1 MMDYDILL
9 HFQRQ
14 KIKRQDM
21 INVEKIRELLTSDS
35 ESDVKLGLQIM
46 ANRDHTSAFRD
57 HKPELW
63 FDGRKDVVCDWV
75 YFLGNKLYRASSFVH
90 FHERDVAIGS
100 APDWWIV
107 EERTGKV
114 IEKHDVI
121 DLYEGYSLTH
131 DVEIHLTF
139 WDKIKVLFGIN
150 FRIEVKCS
158 TTTFATVSQG
168 RTKIILGKPK
178 RMVHQ
183 MESFDQSGMMGGPQS

>member
-46 ANRDHTSAFRD
+46 ANRDHTSALRD

-63 FDGRKDVVCDWV
+63 LAGTKDVVCDRV
-75 YFLGNKLYRASSFVH
+75 HFLGNNLYIGSSFVQI
-90 FHERDVAIGS
+90 HERDVAIGS

-121 DLYEGYSLTH
+121 DLYEGFGLYH
-131 DVEIHLTF
+131 DTEIHLDF
-139 WDKIKVLFGIN
+139 WSRIRVLFGAK
-150 FRIEVKCS
+150 FSVKHEC
-158 TTTFATVSQG
+158 TTDRQVIVSLGRATV
-168 RTKIILGKPK
+168 TIGKPK
-178 RMVHQ
+178 RHMSQV
-183 MESFDQSGMMGGPQS
+183 SDQDLTGLFS